1 MYGVCVL
8 YVLSHVTSG
17 VYDVWCLCVCV
28 LSHVTSGV
36 YDVWCLCAVCVE
48 SCD

>member
-1 MYGVCVL
+1 MVSVCVC
-8 YVLSHVTSG
+8 VLSHVTSG

>member
-17 VYDVWCLCVCV
+17 VYDVWCLCAVCVCVCV
-28 LSHVTSGV
+28 L
-36 YDVWCLCAVCVE
+36 
-48 SCD
+48 